1 MKQIHA
7 FIRLNPLQILLGE
20 KSMNIRN
27 HGNNVISVKFSY
39 IHLQNHIANL
49 KRTLIETFCKDGGNE
64 RNNGRGEEKKTR
76 KKPRTGQIW
85 VKKRENKTDG

>member
-64 RNNGRGEEKKTR
+64 RNNGRGGREKDEEKAKNRSDLGKEKR
-76 KKPRTGQIW
+76 K
-85 VKKRENKTDG
+85 

>member
-7 FIRLNPLQILLGE
+7 FIRWNPLQILLGE

-64 RNNGRGEEKKTR
+64 RNNGGREKDEEKAKNRSDLGKEKR
-76 KKPRTGQIW
+76 K
-85 VKKRENKTDG
+85 